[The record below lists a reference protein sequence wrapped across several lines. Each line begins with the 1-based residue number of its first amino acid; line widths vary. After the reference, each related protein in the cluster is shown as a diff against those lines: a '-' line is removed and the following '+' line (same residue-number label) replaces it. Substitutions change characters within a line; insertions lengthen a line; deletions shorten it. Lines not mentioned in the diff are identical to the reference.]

1 MEDRPQIYLHCRFK
15 VQTHTHK
22 KHQSGDEIAEVEV
35 EEEDD
40 EDEDVGK
47 EVKILRKILQSINE
61 WLDGWMEE
69 RAIPERL
76 HLYLYT

>member
-1 MEDRPQIYLHCRFK
+1 MEDRPQIYLHYRFK
-15 VQTHTHK
+15 VQTHK
-22 KHQSGDEIAEVEV
+22 KHQSGDEIAEV